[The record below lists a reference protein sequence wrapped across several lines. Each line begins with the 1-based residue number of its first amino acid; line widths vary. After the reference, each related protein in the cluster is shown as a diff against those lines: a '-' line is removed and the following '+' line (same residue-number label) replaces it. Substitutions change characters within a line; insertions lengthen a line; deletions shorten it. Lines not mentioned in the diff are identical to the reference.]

1 MMPCKYILQAKSTLM
16 EWITSKL
23 VIIEAPNR
31 EKRTVREKYKRFT
44 SINHLQPP
52 TMLRKTNQCNS
63 YRENKA
69 VAAKIV
75 SASFFRHRRPFHGS
89 MKNSLPF
96 VIVEEL
102 LIDLLT
108 QT

>member
-31 EKRTVREKYKRFT
+31 EKRTVREKYKR
-44 SINHLQPP
+44 LPP